1 MKKKDYL
8 LLAGSVL
15 VSLAA
20 GAIGS
25 RFTTTGPGTWYEL
38 IEKPFFNPPG
48 WIFGPVWTI
57 LYILMG
63 VALYLVL
70 KQDWKKPEVFQAV
83 KIFFIQLGF
92 NILWSYFF
100 FGLKNPR
107 LAFLE
112 IIALLLAIVATM
124 IAFARVDKRAMKLLI
139 PYLLWVLF
147 ASFLNYTIWQ
157 LN

>member
-1 MKKKDYL
+1 MSKKNYL
-8 LLAGSVL
+8 LLAGSIL

-25 RFTTTGPGTWYEL
+25 RVTTTGPGSWYDL

-48 WIFGPVWTI
+48 WLFGPVWTI
-57 LYILMG
+57 LFVLMG
-63 VALYLVL
+63 IALFLVL
-70 KQDWKKPEVFQAV
+70 KQEAKKAEVFQAV
-83 KIFFIQLGF
+83 KIFFIQLFF

-100 FGLKNPR
+100 FGLQNPR

-112 IIALLLAIVATM
+112 IIALLLAIIATM
-124 IAFARVDKRAMKLLI
+124 IAFARVDKRAMKLLV

-147 ASFLNYTIWQ
+147 AAFLNYTIWK